1 MPYRIRLRKK
11 GESDYQDVGDIQF
24 DVTPRYKARL
34 TIEVG
39 AGVVVGRV
47 ANIVLHRPMMVG
59 ATTDACIRRGPAE
72 QARVTR
78 IAEAIERGDHL
89 RRGPFPR

>member
-59 ATTDACIRRGPAE
+59 ATTIDTVYVNEI
-72 QARVTR
+72 
-78 IAEAIERGDHL
+78 
-89 RRGPFPR
+89 